1 MIKRNNFRKMKI
13 SLCLA
18 FAVFILLRN
27 AFIVAGSTSYSTSIQ
42 LTTQIFAPEVIL
54 QNATLTNYI
63 LYGNNTSAQVTVSN
77 NTNSLDVLQ
86 LVNETTNGWK
96 LQLIKFNDANISR
109 LTNCT
114 IWLHDGSTTSV
125 QIKIINGAYTQTNG
139 TQHDFAG
146 NGAYFIT
153 ITAFTNSTGTS
164 RISTHLKILKP
175 NTSTYALYTVTFLI
189 KDC

>member
-1 MIKRNNFRKMKI
+1 MIKASNFGKVKP
-13 SLCLA
+13 SLYLA
-18 FAVFILLRN
+18 LALSILLGN
-27 AFIVAGSTSYSTSIQ
+27 FPIVAGSTTYSMPIQ
-42 LTTQIFAPEVIL
+42 PTTLVSPPELIL
-54 QNATLTNYI
+54 QNATLDYI
-63 LYGNNTSAQVTVSN
+63 IYSNSTSAQVTVSN
-77 NTNSLDVLQ
+77 NTNSLNVLQ
-86 LVNETTNGWK
+86 LINETSNAWK
-96 LQLIKFNDANISR
+96 MQIIKINDANISR

-189 KDC
+189 KDQ